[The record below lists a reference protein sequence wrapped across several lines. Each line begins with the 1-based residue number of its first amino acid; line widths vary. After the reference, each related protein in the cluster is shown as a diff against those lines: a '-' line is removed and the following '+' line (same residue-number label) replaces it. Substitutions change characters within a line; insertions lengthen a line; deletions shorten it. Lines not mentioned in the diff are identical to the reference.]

1 MHTATMP
8 GCQERIAG
16 KNKRVLIMKLYDQL
30 IQFVEQKLGPIAG
43 KLGAQRHISALRD
56 GFLVAMPFIIVGS
69 FILIFANPPFAADT
83 TNAFGRAWLDFVAV
97 HRPTIVMPWTMSM
110 GVMSLFITM
119 GVAYSLAKSYKMDA
133 IGAAA
138 LSAMS
143 FLLVAAPEK
152 GWALPLNHFGGT
164 GIFTALLV
172 AYFSV
177 ELTRILKKYNV
188 TIRMPE
194 QVPPA
199 IAASFAL
206 LVPVLA
212 IFFTLYP
219 LSLFV
224 QSSFAMQIPDA
235 VMTIFK
241 PLVSA
246 SNSLPAIIGALLL
259 CQLLW
264 FAGIHGANIVV
275 GILSPI
281 FLANIGAN
289 AAAYAAGETV
299 PNLFTQPFWDFYIFI
314 GGAGATLAL
323 VILMCFS
330 KTAHLR
336 SVGRMSF
343 LPGAFQI
350 NEPVMFGAPVVM
362 NPTLFIPFVM
372 APVVNAI
379 IAYVAVNTGI
389 VDKAIAVTPW
399 TAPALIGAAWGAGWA
414 FKASILTAVL
424 MVIDIVIYYPFFKAY
439 EKQVMAQ
446 EQMTASDTQ
455 TGTASKPAIA

>member
-1 MHTATMP
+1 
-8 GCQERIAG
+8 
-16 KNKRVLIMKLYDQL
+16 MKLYDSL
-30 IQFVEQKLGPIAG
+30 IQFVEQTLGPIAG
-43 KLGAQRHISALRD
+43 KLGSQRHITALRD

-83 TNAFGRAWLDFVAV
+83 TNAFGRMWLDFVAD
-97 HRPTIVMPWTMSM
+97 HRATIVMPWTMSM
-110 GVMSLFITM
+110 GIMSLFITM
-119 GVAYSLAKSYKMDA
+119 GVAYSLARSYKMDPV
-133 IGAAA
+133 GAAA
-138 LSAMS
+138 LSVMT

-164 GIFTALLV
+164 GIFTALLA
-172 AYFSV
+172 AYYSV
-177 ELTRILKKYNV
+177 ELTRFLKERNI

-212 IFFTLYP
+212 IFLTAYP
-219 LSLFV
+219 LSLWL
-224 QSSFAMQIPDA
+224 QTSFGMQIPEA
-235 VMTIFK
+235 VMKLFA

-264 FAGIHGANIVV
+264 FAGIHGANVVV

-281 FLANIGAN
+281 FLANIAAN
-289 AAAYAAGETV
+289 ADAYAAGEAL

-323 VILMCFS
+323 VILMAFS
-330 KTAHLR
+330 KATHLR
-336 SVGRMSF
+336 SVGRMSA
-343 LPGAFQI
+343 LPGVFQI
-350 NEPVMFGAPVVM
+350 NEPVMFGTPVVM
-362 NPTLFIPFVM
+362 NATLFVPFVL
-372 APVVNAI
+372 APVVNAV
-379 IAYVAVNTGI
+379 IAYIAVNTGM

-399 TAPALIGAAWGAGWA
+399 TTPALIGAAWGAGWVL
-414 FKASILTAVL
+414 KASILTALLLVL
-424 MVIDIVIYYPFFKAY
+424 DVLIYYPFFKVY
-439 EKQVMAQ
+439 EKQVLADEAAMESSNSESSA
-446 EQMTASDTQ
+446 TQ
-455 TGTASKPAIA
+455 QAVA

>member
-1 MHTATMP
+1 
-8 GCQERIAG
+8 
-16 KNKRVLIMKLYDQL
+16 MKLYDSL
-30 IQFVEQKLGPIAG
+30 IRFVEQKLGPIAG
-43 KLGAQRHISALRD
+43 KLGSQRHISALRD

-83 TNAFGRAWLDFVAV
+83 TNAFGRLWLDFVAQ
-97 HRPTIVMPWTMSM
+97 HRATIVMPWTMSM
-110 GVMSLFITM
+110 GIMSLFITM
-119 GVAYSLAKSYKMDA
+119 GVAYSLAKSYKMDP
-133 IGAAA
+133 IGASA
-138 LSAMS
+138 LSVMT

-164 GIFTALLV
+164 GIFTALLA
-172 AYFSV
+172 AYYSV
-177 ELTRILKKYNV
+177 ELTRFLKERNI

-206 LVPVLA
+206 LIPVLA
-212 IFFTLYP
+212 IFLTAYP
-219 LSLFV
+219 VSLLL
-224 QSSFAMQIPDA
+224 QSSLGMQIPEA
-235 VMTIFK
+235 VMMLFS

-281 FLANIGAN
+281 FLANIAAN
-289 AAAYAAGETV
+289 ATAYAAGEPL
-299 PNLFTQPFWDFYIFI
+299 PNLFTQAFWDFYIFI

-330 KTAHLR
+330 KATHLR
-336 SVGRMSF
+336 SVGRMSA
-343 LPGAFQI
+343 LPGLFQI

-362 NPTLFIPFVM
+362 NPTLFVPFVL
-372 APVVNAI
+372 APVVNAV
-379 IAYVAVNTGI
+379 IAYVTVSTGF

-399 TAPALIGAAWGAGWA
+399 TTPALIGAAWGAGWA
-414 FKASILTAVL
+414 FKASILTAIL
-424 MVIDIVIYYPFFKAY
+424 MVLDVLI
-439 EKQVMAQ
+439 
-446 EQMTASDTQ
+446 
-455 TGTASKPAIA
+455 

>member
-1 MHTATMP
+1 
-8 GCQERIAG
+8 
-16 KNKRVLIMKLYDQL
+16 MKLYDSL
-30 IQFVEQKLGPIAG
+30 IRFVEQKLGPIAG
-43 KLGAQRHISALRD
+43 KLGSQRHISALRD

-83 TNAFGRAWLDFVAV
+83 TNAFGRLWLDFVAQ
-97 HRPTIVMPWTMSM
+97 HRATIVMPWTMSM
-110 GVMSLFITM
+110 GIMSLFITM
-119 GVAYSLAKSYKMDA
+119 GVAYSLAKSYKMDP
-133 IGAAA
+133 IGASA
-138 LSAMS
+138 LSVMT

-164 GIFTALLV
+164 GIFTALLA
-172 AYFSV
+172 AYYSV
-177 ELTRILKKYNV
+177 ELTRFLKERNI

-206 LVPVLA
+206 LIPVLA
-212 IFFTLYP
+212 IFLTAYP
-219 LSLFV
+219 VSLLL
-224 QSSFAMQIPDA
+224 QSSLGMQIPEA
-235 VMTIFK
+235 VMMLFS

-281 FLANIGAN
+281 FLANIAAN
-289 AAAYAAGETV
+289 ATAYAAGEPL
-299 PNLFTQPFWDFYIFI
+299 PNLFTQAFWDFYIFI

-330 KTAHLR
+330 KATHLR
-336 SVGRMSF
+336 SVGRMSA
-343 LPGAFQI
+343 LPGLFQI

-362 NPTLFIPFVM
+362 NPTLFVPFVL
-372 APVVNAI
+372 APVVNAV
-379 IAYVAVNTGI
+379 IAYVTVSTGF

-399 TAPALIGAAWGAGWA
+399 TTPALIGAAWGAGWA
-414 FKASILTAVL
+414 FKASILTAIL
-424 MVIDIVIYYPFFKAY
+424 MVLDVLIYLPFFKVY
-439 EKQVMAQ
+439 EKQVLAQ
-446 EQMTASDTQ
+446 EATQ
-455 TGTASKPAIA
+455 EAAREVTVNVGVGQAA

>member
-1 MHTATMP
+1 
-8 GCQERIAG
+8 
-16 KNKRVLIMKLYDQL
+16 MKLYDN
-30 IQFVEQKLGPIAG
+30 IIRFVEQKLGPIAG
-43 KLGAQRHISALRD
+43 KLGSQRHISALRD

-83 TNAFGRAWLDFVAV
+83 TNAFGRLWLDFVAE
-97 HRPTIVMPWTMSM
+97 HRATIVMPWTMSM
-110 GVMSLFITM
+110 GIMSLFITM
-119 GVAYSLAKSYKMDA
+119 GVAYSLAKSYKMDP
-133 IGAAA
+133 IGASA
-138 LSAMS
+138 LSVMT

-164 GIFTALLV
+164 GIFTALLA
-172 AYFSV
+172 AYYSV
-177 ELTRILKKYNV
+177 ELTRFLKERNI

-206 LVPVLA
+206 LIPVLA
-212 IFFTLYP
+212 IFLTAYPVSLLLQSTLG
-219 LSLFV
+219 
-224 QSSFAMQIPDA
+224 MQIPEA
-235 VMTIFK
+235 VMMLFS

-281 FLANIGAN
+281 FLANIAAN
-289 AAAYAAGETV
+289 ATAYAAGEPL
-299 PNLFTQPFWDFYIFI
+299 PNLFTQAFWDFYIFI

-330 KTAHLR
+330 KATHLR
-336 SVGRMSF
+336 SVGRMSA
-343 LPGAFQI
+343 LPGLFQI

-362 NPTLFIPFVM
+362 NPTLFVPFVL
-372 APVVNAI
+372 APVVNAV
-379 IAYVAVNTGI
+379 IAYVTVSTGF

-399 TAPALIGAAWGAGWA
+399 TTPALIGAAWGAGWA
-414 FKASILTAVL
+414 FKASILTAIL
-424 MVIDIVIYYPFFKAY
+424 MVLDVLIYLPFFKVY
-439 EKQVMAQ
+439 EKQVLAQ
-446 EQMTASDTQ
+446 EATQEAAREVTVNVGIGQTA
-455 TGTASKPAIA
+455 

>member
-1 MHTATMP
+1 
-8 GCQERIAG
+8 
-16 KNKRVLIMKLYDQL
+16 MKLYDQL

-43 KLGAQRHISALRD
+43 KLGAQRHITALRD

-83 TNAFGRAWLDFVAV
+83 TNAFGRAWLDFVAA

-110 GVMSLFITM
+110 GIMSLFITM
-119 GVAYSLAKSYKMDA
+119 GVAYSLAKSYQMDA

-152 GWALPLNHFGGT
+152 GWALPLNHFAGT

-177 ELTRILKKYNV
+177 ELTRILKKYNI

-212 IFFTLYP
+212 IFVTLYP

-224 QSSFAMQIPDA
+224 QSGFDMQIPDA

-281 FLANIGAN
+281 FLANISAN
-289 AAAYAAGETV
+289 AAAYAAGETI

-314 GGAGATLAL
+314 GGAGATLSL
-323 VILMCFS
+323 VILMSFS

-424 MVIDIVIYYPFFKAY
+424 MVIDLMIYYPFFKAY

-446 EQMTASDTQ
+446 EQATA
-455 TGTASKPAIA
+455 TGATKTETAGNPAIA

>member
-1 MHTATMP
+1 
-8 GCQERIAG
+8 
-16 KNKRVLIMKLYDQL
+16 MKLYDRL
-30 IQFVEQKLGPIAG
+30 IQFVEEKLGPIAG
-43 KLGAQRHISALRD
+43 KLGAQRHVTALRD

-83 TNAFGRAWLDFVAV
+83 TNAFGRAWLDFVAAN
-97 HRPTIVMPWTMSM
+97 RPVIVMPWTMTM
-110 GVMSLFITM
+110 GIMSLFITM
-119 GVAYSLAKSYKMDA
+119 GVAYSLARSYKMDP
-133 IGAAA
+133 IGSAA
-138 LSAMS
+138 LSVMS

-164 GIFTALLV
+164 GIFTALFV
-172 AYFSV
+172 AFFSV
-177 ELTRILKKYNV
+177 EVNRFLQERNI

-206 LVPVLA
+206 LVPVLV
-212 IFFTLYP
+212 IFLTLYP
-219 LSLFV
+219 LSLILQNGFD
-224 QSSFAMQIPDA
+224 MLIPEA
-235 VMTIFK
+235 VMKIFS

-246 SNSLPAIIGALLL
+246 SNTLPAIIGALLL

-289 AAAYAAGETV
+289 ASAYAAGEPI

-323 VILMCFS
+323 VLMMSFS
-330 KTAHLR
+330 KATHLR
-336 SVGRMSF
+336 SVGRMSV

-350 NEPVMFGAPVVM
+350 NEPVLFGAPVVM
-362 NPTLFIPFVM
+362 NATLFIPFVM
-372 APVVNAI
+372 APVVNAT
-379 IAYVAVNTGI
+379 IAYFAVYSGI
-389 VDKAIAVTPW
+389 VAKGIAVTPW
-399 TAPALIGAAWGAGWA
+399 TTPALIGSAWGSGWVLN
-414 FKASILTAVL
+414 ASILTAVL
-424 MVIDIVIYYPFFKAY
+424 LIIDLAIYYPFFKVF
-439 EKQVMAQ
+439 EKQVLAE
-446 EQMTASDTQ
+446 EQKNASAAVKV
-455 TGTASKPAIA
+455 GEENFA